1 MIDGNQGPAWWF
13 AWLGHTD
20 TNTGMLRFLAAIAVY
35 ILICGTIAW
44 TIS

>member
-20 TNTGMLRFLAAIAVY
+20 TNTGMLPFLAVIAVY

-44 TIS
+44 MIS